1 MTKKYKVTIFFEG
14 IYRDYLVDNDE
25 LVNKD
30 WNGEVAD
37 MFDSFIKSLEV

>member
-14 IYRDYLVDNDE
+14 TYRDYLLEKDG
-25 LVNKD
+25 LLNKD

-37 MFDSFIKSLEV
+37 MFDSFIKSLEI